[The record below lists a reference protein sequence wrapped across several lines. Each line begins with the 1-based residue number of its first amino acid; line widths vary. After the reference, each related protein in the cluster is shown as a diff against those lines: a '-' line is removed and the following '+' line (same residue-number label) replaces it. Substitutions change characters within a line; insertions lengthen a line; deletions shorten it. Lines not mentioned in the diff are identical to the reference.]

1 MSVLLTQRNNTVYAS
16 EDKYKFRLFKRLAN
30 VDLWWDRC
38 RNQRNK
44 CTARIK
50 TTDQHVF
57 IYQVGEHNHLSDPHD
72 FEETELITGIKRK
85 LDNDMFVNPC
95 SLLF

>member
-30 VDLWWDRC
+30 GDLWWDRC

-50 TTDQHVF
+50 TTDHQVF
-57 IYQVGEHNHLSDPHD
+57 INKVGEHN
-72 FEETELITGIKRK
+72 R
-85 LDNDMFVNPC
+85 
-95 SLLF
+95 